1 MSTSNNNC
9 EVEPTS
15 RTFSEHIP
23 KKPEVQFAI
32 GTVGSIH
39 DVELQSH
46 NNRRKY
52 ARRGSK
58 TPFMLMLNVK
68 QLSPVS
74 DRDISMSDSTP
85 SRKRRMSVVSSLILQ
100 FEDSICIETKCAKRD
115 R

>member
-1 MSTSNNNC
+1 MES
-9 EVEPTS
+9 TS
-15 RTFSEHIP
+15 RTFSEPVP

-39 DVELQSH
+39 DMKLQSQ

-58 TPFMLMLNVK
+58 TPFMLMMHVK

-74 DRDISMSDSTP
+74 DLDISMTDSTS
-85 SRKRRMSVVSSLILQ
+85 SRKRRMSLVSSLILQ